1 MEQRAWEVDGEY
13 RTHARQIDRQVSPAG
28 TTPVL
33 DRLQS
38 YGRVRGLAFGHYAE
52 WSTDV
57 DLLLDAAATAR
68 AQRDWRARGA
78 RSMQEA
84 RAVFIALYR
93 RRLGCFVAREMA
105 RHRLRRLPFVGA
117 TRAQVR
123 ARGRRGDA
131 QLGAGADGGGV
142 RAEDYYAYA
151 YVVAP

>member
-1 MEQRAWEVDGEY
+1 
-13 RTHARQIDRQVSPAG
+13 
-28 TTPVL
+28 
-33 DRLQS
+33 
-38 YGRVRGLAFGHYAE
+38 
-52 WSTDV
+52 
-57 DLLLDAAATAR
+57 
-68 AQRDWRARGA
+68 
-78 RSMQEA
+78 
-84 RAVFIALYR
+84 
-93 RRLGCFVAREMA
+93 MA

>member
-1 MEQRAWEVDGEY
+1 M
-13 RTHARQIDRQVSPAG
+13 
-28 TTPVL
+28 
-33 DRLQS
+33 
-38 YGRVRGLAFGHYAE
+38 
-52 WSTDV
+52 
-57 DLLLDAAATAR
+57 
-68 AQRDWRARGA
+68 
-78 RSMQEA
+78 
-84 RAVFIALYR
+84 FIALYR

-131 QLGAGADGGGV
+131 QLGAGARGADGGGM